1 MPTTHALALHRT
13 LVANLASALGGELI
27 ETHISWLVLYGE
39 NVCKIK
45 KPVRLPFVDYGS
57 LAARQRFCRE
67 ELRLNSRLA
76 PSLYLGLTRITG
88 TVQTPTLDGAGPVL
102 EYAVRMRRFPKG
114 ALFGEQLESATLSR
128 LDVDRLAILLA
139 DFHSGQTP
147 AEPLSGF
154 GSAERRRLAAL
165 AALEGA
171 LPVAT
176 PAEQVRLRNWLD
188 IESIRLAPLWSRRQK
203 EGWVRECHGDL
214 HLDNVVSLEGSV
226 AAFDGI
232 EFDAALRW
240 IDMLD
245 DIAFPV
251 MDFIARGR
259 LDFAFRLLNE
269 WLDRTGNHAG
279 LPALRFSLVY
289 RALVRTQVAQLSGPG
304 HEAAARRYLNTALQ
318 LTQPG
323 KVQLLITHGLPG
335 SGKTFQSQQVL
346 ERTGAVRLRSDVQRK
361 RLFGLGMLEDS
372 RAKGIDLYS
381 PDATARTYAQLFK
394 LARVAL
400 EAGYPVIVDAAFL
413 HRTER
418 AQAMALADELGL
430 PLSIIDCKASL
441 QVLRNRIGARHG
453 DASEATAA
461 VLDAMRLTAEPLDA
475 RELDLVISDAGQHG
489 RKR

>member
-1 MPTTHALALHRT
+1 MPTTHDLALHRT
-13 LVANLASALGGELI
+13 LVINLARALGAELI

-39 NVCKIK
+39 TVCKIK

-57 LAARQRFCRE
+57 LAARQHFCRE

-88 TVQTPTLDGAGPVL
+88 TFQTPMLDGAGPVL

-114 ALFGEQLESATLSR
+114 ALFGEQLERATLDR
-128 LDVDRLAILLA
+128 RDVDRLAILLA
-139 DFHSGQTP
+139 DFHSGQAP
-147 AEPLSGF
+147 AEPSSGF
-154 GSAERRRLAAL
+154 ASPERRRLAAL
-165 AALEGA
+165 AALRGA
-171 LPVAT
+171 LPLAT
-176 PAEQVRLRNWLD
+176 PAEQARLLNWLD
-188 IESIRLAPLWSRRQK
+188 IESIRLAPLWSLRQK

-240 IDMLD
+240 IDVLD

-259 LDFAFRLLNE
+259 RDLAFQLLNE
-269 WLDRTGNHAG
+269 WLDRTGSHAG

-289 RALVRTQVAQLSGPG
+289 RALVRTQVAHLNGPG
-304 HEAAARRYLNTALQ
+304 HEAEASRYLNTALQ

-323 KVQLLITHGLPG
+323 QAQLLITHGLPG
-335 SGKTFQSQQVL
+335 SGKTFQSQQAL
-346 ERTGAVRLRSDVQRK
+346 ERIGAVRLRSDVERK

-372 RAKGIDLYS
+372 RTKGLDLYS

-394 LARVAL
+394 LARLVL
-400 EAGYPVIVDAAFL
+400 EADYPVVIDAAFL

-418 AQAMALADELGL
+418 AQAVALADELGL
-430 PLSIIDCKASL
+430 PLSIIDCKAPL
-441 QVLRNRIGARHG
+441 EVLRKRIGARRG
-453 DASEATAA
+453 DASEATDT
-461 VLDAMRLTAEPLDA
+461 VLDAMRLSAEPLNA
-475 RELDLVISDAGQHG
+475 EELDLVIADAGQRG